1 MYNRGAFAYFFLCL
15 RLLGAEGGIQLAWSY
30 DGGETWTDTHANNG
44 RPFLSYS
51 NKSHIQR
58 LDSGNLLFIV
68 GCSTSGREN
77 LTAFLSEDNG
87 KTWPY
92 SLSLDARDHF
102 GDWFGCGYP
111 EAANLQ
117 GKNGEIY
124 VVWDARFSYTEI
136 ACAKFTEADIRA
148 GRIVTEGCYT
158 YNTVVRNANVQGN
171 IVSDIDG
178 VKEEFEKY
186 ITVELGAEEGDINSR
201 LPSRLTAID
210 GEKTYSLNG
219 TWVCPDYDSSRAGRY
234 TFRFD
239 TPDLPVAVGDSYGYL
254 TVNVEVKEKKN
265 KGCGS
270 VGVGG
275 ASLAV
280 ALGGILPIKKIR
292 RK

>member
-1 MYNRGAFAYFFLCL
+1 M
-15 RLLGAEGGIQLAWSY
+15 
-30 DGGETWTDTHANNG
+30 
-44 RPFLSYS
+44 
-51 NKSHIQR
+51 
-58 LDSGNLLFIV
+58 
-68 GCSTSGREN
+68 
-77 LTAFLSEDNG
+77 
-87 KTWPY
+87 
-92 SLSLDARDHF
+92 
-102 GDWFGCGYP
+102 
-111 EAANLQ
+111 
-117 GKNGEIY
+117 
-124 VVWDARFSYTEI
+124 
-136 ACAKFTEADIRA
+136 
-148 GRIVTEGCYT
+148 TEGCYT

-171 IVSDIDG
+171 IISDIEG

-186 ITVELGAEEGDINSR
+186 ITVELGAEEADINSR

-254 TVNVEVKEKKN
+254 TVNVEVKEKKD

-275 ASLAV
+275 ASLVV
-280 ALGGILPIKKIR
+280 ALGVVLPIKKIR